1 MDVKERKIMERHM
14 IQPFTEQERKF
25 AEENHNFIYGFLR
38 KHGYSIEEF
47 YNIAVFGYLKAV
59 QVYHRKEKLNGNY
72 NFSSIADK
80 YMRAEIS
87 NHFKSESRKKRKP
100 AGTIVSLDDD
110 GMENNCVGGKSAEA
124 EILDK
129 ETVKELLD
137 KLTEVQRK
145 IAELKMDG
153 YSNREVYLFLEIKPS
168 TYYKELQ
175 RIKTTLSGKDIRYN

>member
-145 IAELKMDG
+145 IAELKIDG
-153 YSNREVYLFLEIKPS
+153 YSNKEIFIILDMSQS

-175 RIKTTLSGKDIRYN
+175 RIKVVLSGE